1 MWIGRAGLE
10 TVPIADHLRN
20 FVDRINTHPRRKMMK
35 RLLLVCCLSMVAA
48 GLRAAPPAGGE
59 YILLVGG
66 PSMYQWE
73 KYKAVPHDHWWANFV
88 RAARLRT
95 EQIRSQTGPDAK
107 ITWLI
112 YRQGYEDRARQE
124 HQDLISLINTVRD
137 KFNINL
143 VWFGPGK
150 EVIDYLNNGQPRD
163 QVKIADFEYFGH
175 SNRACFMFDYSNNI
189 DSACKSW
196 LHENDLKQINRRAF
210 ARGAYAKSWGC
221 HTGESMSKK
230 WYAATGTHMIGA
242 IGKTQFMMEELPI
255 LCSEDGRWVN

>member
-1 MWIGRAGLE
+1 
-10 TVPIADHLRN
+10 
-20 FVDRINTHPRRKMMK
+20 MMK
-35 RLLLVCCLSMVAA
+35 RLLLVCCLSMLASV
-48 GLRAAPPAGGE
+48 LQAAPPTGGE

-95 EQIRSQTGPDAK
+95 EQIREQAGPDAK

-112 YRQGYEDRARQE
+112 YKQGYEDRAKQE
-124 HQDLISLINTVRD
+124 KQDLISLVNTVRD

-143 VWFGPGK
+143 IWFGPGR
-150 EVIDYLNNGQPRD
+150 EVIDYINHGQPRD
-163 QVKIADFEYFGH
+163 QVRIVDFEYFGH

-196 LHENDLKQINRRAF
+196 LHENDLKQINKRAF
-210 ARGAYAKSWGC
+210 ARGAYVKSWGC
-221 HTGESMSKK
+221 HTGETMSRK
-230 WYAATGTHMIGA
+230 WYIATGTHMIGA